1 MQSIVSSIDCLLF
14 SLKKFSLN
22 INKQKKLSFFYF
34 LNIIHSWITNKK
46 GSNKNFVLVFL
57 QTSEK
62 VYNFI
67 KILIGITN
75 RFKIL
80 EFSKKFNFPLSRNFI
95 YLTLK
100 NNINLIQICQI
111 IKKNKKFD
119 TSLSFSIKNQVI
131 ENYLFVENRN
141 GKFDFKFMNIFED
154 NRKYFSFLN
163 QFKKVN
169 FLDFGITIKNVE
181 LYHFLNSFNFK
192 LKRSTN
198 SFINFI
204 NFMKKMNYFK
214 TLIILDDLKNLPN
227 FQSKNIT
234 SYFLSITNNSSLR
247 YNLNAIKKF
256 NSNKVHG
263 LVISNK
269 IWKKRNLFN
278 RIDPRTLTVVFKI
291 KSLSKK
297 NHLSGI
303 KSFFYF

>member
-1 MQSIVSSIDCLLF
+1 M
-14 SLKKFSLN
+14 
-22 INKQKKLSFFYF
+22 YF
-34 LNIIHSWITNKK
+34 L
-46 GSNKNFVLVFL
+46 V
-57 QTSEK
+57 QE
-62 VYNFI
+62 
-67 KILIGITN
+67 
-75 RFKIL
+75 
-80 EFSKKFNFPLSRNFI
+80 
-95 YLTLK
+95 
-100 NNINLIQICQI
+100 
-111 IKKNKKFD
+111 
-119 TSLSFSIKNQVI
+119 
-131 ENYLFVENRN
+131 
-141 GKFDFKFMNIFED
+141 
-154 NRKYFSFLN
+154 
-163 QFKKVN
+163 
-169 FLDFGITIKNVE
+169 
-181 LYHFLNSFNFK
+181 
-192 LKRSTN
+192 
-198 SFINFI
+198 
-204 NFMKKMNYFK
+204 MNYFK